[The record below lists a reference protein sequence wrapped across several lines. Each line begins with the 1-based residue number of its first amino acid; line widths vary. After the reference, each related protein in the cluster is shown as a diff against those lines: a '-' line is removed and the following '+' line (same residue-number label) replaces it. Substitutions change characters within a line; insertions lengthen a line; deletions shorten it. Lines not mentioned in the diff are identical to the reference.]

1 MATHSSILAW
11 RISCTEKP
19 GRLQDLATKPPSPIT
34 TWFLT
39 LWITEINSGCFSGL
53 NNIVVFW
60 GSSTSLSILIISFAG
75 AVVVRSVKMMGE
87 CLPETERRQGCC
99 PVGSYG
105 LLQETPQPRHL
116 NERSPF

>member
-1 MATHSSILAW
+1 MVLNIMDN
-11 RISCTEKP
+11 RNQF
-19 GRLQDLATKPPSPIT
+19 RLL
-34 TWFLT
+34 FRL
-39 LWITEINSGCFSGL
+39 NL

-87 CLPETERRQGCC
+87 CLTETERRQGCC